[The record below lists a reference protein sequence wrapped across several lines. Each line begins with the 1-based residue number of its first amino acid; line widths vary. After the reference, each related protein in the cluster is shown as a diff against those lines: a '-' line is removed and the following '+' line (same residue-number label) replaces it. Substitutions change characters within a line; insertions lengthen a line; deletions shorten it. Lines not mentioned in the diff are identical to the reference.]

1 MRKPRDQ
8 EQGCRVPGGLFAPL
22 IRHSED
28 IYVCLGP
35 DMTIQYISPS
45 VELVL
50 GYRPEEV
57 TGTSGLLYIDPD
69 DLSRAG
75 IHLLSE
81 GEADAA
87 GVGMTNAPHVAE
99 MTESYRLNHGVREI
113 RVRHRDGRYIWCRA
127 SFAIERD
134 AHGAVKR
141 IVAVGRDMTERIRTE
156 EKLRRTRAKLLLAQR
171 IAGFGYFEWYP
182 ETNELYWS
190 DEMYAV
196 FGRKRTDFASDMDAF
211 EQLVHPEDRPGLA
224 AYFREQARRVAD
236 GADADIM
243 KYEYRIVGQDGNI
256 RMIRS
261 HGIWI
266 TDEDRDTCLMVGMVQ
281 DVTIENR
288 KEELLRTSEKLKMAG
303 QLAAGIAHE
312 IRNPLTSLKG
322 FSKLLLSATG
332 EQAERYYEIM
342 DQEFVRIEMILGEL
356 LVLAKP
362 QASVHQDWDVRE
374 IVHEVADLLSSQAI
388 LSNVVIQEQAVPEPC
403 IVRCDKN
410 QLKQVFMNIV
420 KNAIEAMP
428 TGGLLAI
435 SIERDGTDVLV
446 RVTDQGGGIPED
458 HLRRLGEP
466 FFTTKEKGT
475 GLGLMISHKIIEEHD
490 GDIRYDS
497 RTGEG
502 TTVTIR
508 LPQASAETG

>member
-1 MRKPRDQ
+1 MRNRNELDY
-8 EQGCRVPGGLFAPL
+8 GCGMAGELFVSL
-22 IRHSED
+22 VRQTDD
-28 IYVCLGP
+28 IYVSLGS
-35 DMTIQYISPS
+35 DLTIEYISPS
-45 VELVL
+45 VERVL
-50 GYRPEEV
+50 GYRPEEL
-57 TGTSGLLYIDPD
+57 TGRPGVLYIFPE
-69 DLSRAG
+69 DLARIG
-75 IHLLSE
+75 IHHLPAEQESE
-81 GEADAA
+81 
-87 GVGMTNAPHVAE
+87 PPYIRHVAE
-99 MTESYRLNHGVREI
+99 ATESYRVNRGVREI
-113 RVRHRDGRYIWCRA
+113 RVRHRDGRYIWCRM
-127 SFAIERD
+127 SFIIVRD
-134 AHGAVKR
+134 EQGAVER
-141 IVAVGRDMTERIRTE
+141 IVAVGRDITERKRAE
-156 EKLRRTRAKLLLAQR
+156 EELRRVRVNLQLAKR
-171 IAGFGYFEWYP
+171 IAGFGSFEWYP

-196 FGRKRTDFASDMDAF
+196 FGCKRSDFESDMDAF
-211 EQLVHPEDRPGLA
+211 VKLVHPEDRPGLA
-224 AYFREQARRVAD
+224 AYFLGRARRRTD
-236 GADADIM
+236 EEM
-243 KYEYRIVGQDGNI
+243 KYEYRVIAPDGNI
-256 RMIRS
+256 RTIQAYGKWIRDQS
-261 HGIWI
+261 RDAWLLAGIV
-266 TDEDRDTCLMVGMVQ
+266 R

-288 KEELLRTSEKLKMAG
+288 TEELLRTSEKLKMAG

-322 FSKLLLSATG
+322 FSKLLLKATG

-362 QASVHQDWDVRE
+362 QASVYQDWDIRL

-388 LSNVVIQEQAVPEPC
+388 LNNVIIQEQAVQEAC

-410 QLKQVFMNIV
+410 QLKQVFMNVV

-428 TGGLLAI
+428 TGGLLVI

-490 GDIRYDS
+490 GHIRYDS
-497 RTGEG
+497 RRGEG

-508 LPQASAETG
+508 LPQACAEPR